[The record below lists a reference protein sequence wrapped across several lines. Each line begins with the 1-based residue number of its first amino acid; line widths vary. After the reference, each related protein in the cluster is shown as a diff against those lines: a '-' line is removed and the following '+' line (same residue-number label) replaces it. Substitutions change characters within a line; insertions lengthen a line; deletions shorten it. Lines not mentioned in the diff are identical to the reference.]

1 MNKILKFILGTEAKK
16 IAFSF
21 FMVIFTGSI
30 LLSLPIS
37 NRAGSTATYVDNLF
51 TSVSMVCVTGLTVLS
66 VKDTYTTFGQ
76 IICMMLM
83 QIGGLSLM
91 TFLSIS
97 MMYLRK
103 NLSLR
108 SQYLFQST
116 INRTTNADLINFLK
130 FMLGFTFGVEF
141 LCAVILAT
149 QFVPMSGWGRGLFD
163 SLLVAVS
170 AFNNAGFDN
179 MGATSLI
186 NYQANSIILLP
197 IAFSIIF
204 AGLGF
209 SVWYELSVLSKQ
221 YLSTY
226 PRRYKL
232 MLRKMSVH
240 SKSVILT
247 TATILFL
254 GTILS
259 WLIERNN
266 TGTIAHLDLYDQWVN
281 SFFQTVSMRTAGFA
295 TLDYTKTHTSTNFL
309 YILQMIIGGAPGGT
323 AGGIKITT
331 IVIIAMYLKA
341 EFKGHNFITLFKR
354 TISTDLFRRAI
365 SVFAF
370 YMLTLLMG
378 YFLLLIIHPELDPFH
393 LFYESVSALST
404 VGVSANITPQLSQAA
419 RWVIM
424 ALMFLGRV
432 GPLTVF
438 VSLTLRQADKDDYEH
453 AYADLLIG

>member
-130 FMLGFTFGVEF
+130 FMLGFTFGLEF

-163 SLLVAVS
+163 SLFIAVS

-197 IAFSIIF
+197 IDF
-204 AGLGF
+204 
-209 SVWYELSVLSKQ
+209 
-221 YLSTY
+221 
-226 PRRYKL
+226 
-232 MLRKMSVH
+232 
-240 SKSVILT
+240 
-247 TATILFL
+247 
-254 GTILS
+254 
-259 WLIERNN
+259 
-266 TGTIAHLDLYDQWVN
+266 
-281 SFFQTVSMRTAGFA
+281 
-295 TLDYTKTHTSTNFL
+295 
-309 YILQMIIGGAPGGT
+309 
-323 AGGIKITT
+323 
-331 IVIIAMYLKA
+331 
-341 EFKGHNFITLFKR
+341 
-354 TISTDLFRRAI
+354 
-365 SVFAF
+365 
-370 YMLTLLMG
+370 
-378 YFLLLIIHPELDPFH
+378 
-393 LFYESVSALST
+393 
-404 VGVSANITPQLSQAA
+404 
-419 RWVIM
+419 
-424 ALMFLGRV
+424 
-432 GPLTVF
+432 
-438 VSLTLRQADKDDYEH
+438 
-453 AYADLLIG
+453 